1 MRIKLGLISRWFTDT
16 DATTAVE
23 FSLVGVPFI
32 FLTVGIIELGLMQA
46 AGSILENGLQ
56 DAARDIRTGEI
67 QLAGGDT
74 EAAFRDSLCNST
86 SGIIDCDNIQIEAVI
101 IAEGAFASAENY
113 APNFDAEGN
122 LISRGF
128 EGGEPNETVLIRA
141 VYNYPIITPMLS
153 EFFAEQGKNTRM
165 LMSTVVMQNE
175 PYLFDVNG

>member
-1 MRIKLGLISRWFTDT
+1 MLIIRPMLRWIREKK
-16 DATTAVE
+16 ATTAVE
-23 FSLVGVPFI
+23 FSLIGVPFI
-32 FLTVGIIELGLMQA
+32 FLTVGIIELGMMQA

-74 EAAFRDSLCNST
+74 EAAFRESLCNST
-86 SGIIDCDNIQIEAVI
+86 SGIIDCDNIQLEAVVI
-101 IAEGAFASAENY
+101 VEGSFASSDNY
-113 APNFDAEGN
+113 APNFDAVSGD

-128 EGGEPNETVLIRA
+128 DGGGSNETVLIRA

-153 EFFAEQGKNTRM
+153 QFFAEAGKNTRM